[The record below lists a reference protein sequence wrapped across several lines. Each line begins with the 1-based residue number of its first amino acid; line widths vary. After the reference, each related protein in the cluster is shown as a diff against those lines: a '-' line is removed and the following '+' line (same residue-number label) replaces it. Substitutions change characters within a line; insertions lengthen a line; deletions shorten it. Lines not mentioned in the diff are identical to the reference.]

1 MKNIYDIVVDLLK
14 SNERYLSE
22 DGNLLKANIY
32 SDAMTMNKELIEILL
47 KNEATREKFF
57 VEINNN
63 YVFDKQGFAWFVEE
77 KEFLPDSYT
86 KYSNKIG
93 LTTNGKFIN
102 QNNDVVIDFPFKDC
116 VLEGGQTKE
125 DQKRDE
131 IFFNET
137 IASDEISR
145 MLSPKVFSN
154 TKRYSVDKIEEN
166 VELFDN
172 DNLIIKGNNLIAIAS
187 LLKRFEKRIKCIIQ
201 EVIVLDIM
209 TILII
214 VHGWFL

>member
-93 LTTNGKFIN
+93 IG
-102 QNNDVVIDFPFKDC
+102 
-116 VLEGGQTKE
+116 
-125 DQKRDE
+125 
-131 IFFNET
+131 
-137 IASDEISR
+137 
-145 MLSPKVFSN
+145 
-154 TKRYSVDKIEEN
+154 
-166 VELFDN
+166 
-172 DNLIIKGNNLIAIAS
+172 
-187 LLKRFEKRIKCIIQ
+187 LK
-201 EVIVLDIM
+201 
-209 TILII
+209 
-214 VHGWFL
+214 